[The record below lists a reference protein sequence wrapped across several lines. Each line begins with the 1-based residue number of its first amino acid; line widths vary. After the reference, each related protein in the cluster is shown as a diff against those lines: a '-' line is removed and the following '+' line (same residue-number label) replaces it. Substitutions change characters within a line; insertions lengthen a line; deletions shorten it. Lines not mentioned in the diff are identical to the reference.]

1 MIPSI
6 STATLLPPCWR
17 TDKVGGRAE
26 REGKG
31 RREGRVVFDFEE
43 WRVKSGVLPV
53 HLGEGGVSE
62 EI

>member
-43 WRVKSGVLPV
+43 WRVRVEFCLYIWVK
-53 HLGEGGVSE
+53 GE
-62 EI
+62 